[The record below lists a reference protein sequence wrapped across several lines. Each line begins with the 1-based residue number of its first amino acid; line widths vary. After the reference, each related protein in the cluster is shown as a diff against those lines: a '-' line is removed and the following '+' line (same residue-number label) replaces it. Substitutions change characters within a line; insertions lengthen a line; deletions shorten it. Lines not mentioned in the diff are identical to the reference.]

1 MRENVLFGSDKKL
14 INDKILNNLIKKVE
28 LEKFIRKSKSGL
40 NQVISQDGENISGGE
55 KQRIGIARALV
66 NNPELII
73 LDEATSG
80 LDYDTENNVLQTIKK
95 LKKTTLIV
103 SHRFNTLKY
112 CDKIYMIKDK
122 EIKLL
127 KKSKLIKYFEN

>member
-1 MRENVLFGSDKKL
+1 M
-14 INDKILNNLIKKVE
+14 
-28 LEKFIRKSKSGL
+28 
-40 NQVISQDGENISGGE
+40 
-55 KQRIGIARALV
+55 
-66 NNPELII
+66 
-73 LDEATSG
+73 
-80 LDYDTENNVLQTIKK
+80 LQTIKK